1 MDRNVDW
8 LRQISLFLVPSCR
21 EIAYFLNGRSFKL
34 FPIIKNLACDVTC
47 ILYLPIWVHNMALGN
62 GLQGGPFVFSF
73 TRKPL
78 NKTLAEMIYDW
89 VLCFEGNGK
98 DCKTKRSKWPVP
110 LFLCQDKQ
118 VVVYQRYVY
127 TC

>member
-1 MDRNVDW
+1 
-8 LRQISLFLVPSCR
+8 
-21 EIAYFLNGRSFKL
+21 
-34 FPIIKNLACDVTC
+34 
-47 ILYLPIWVHNMALGN
+47 
-62 GLQGGPFVFSF
+62 
-73 TRKPL
+73 
-78 NKTLAEMIYDW
+78 LAEMLYDW

-98 DCKTKRSKWPVP
+98 DCITKRSKWPVP